1 MDSQTTLNK
10 ILVALGMSEEVKIN
24 FEERKMAEG
33 DVVFE
38 AESFEA
44 GSAVFIMNEDGEK
57 IPAPEGHYAMEDG
70 NVMMVDDQ
78 GVIQAYA
85 EAPVEEEKEE
95 GEEPKAEEEAVEVEA
110 SEEDCKD
117 CEGDVDLKEPCWE
130 GYEQYGTKMVDGKEV
145 PNCVP
150 IDAEKEE
157 EVEMSEEVVSEAKE
171 PKKVVESTTTQT
183 ETYFAEQEKL
193 KVEFAS
199 AKEQWATERAE
210 LETIKTQLMAEVDE
224 LKERLATEPSA
235 QPLSHSVE
243 GKSEDVRLYKHKS
256 KHRTNTKDSVL
267 SRLYK

>member
-1 MDSQTTLNK
+1 
-10 ILVALGMSEEVKIN
+10 
-24 FEERKMAEG
+24 
-33 DVVFE
+33 
-38 AESFEA
+38 
-44 GSAVFIMNEDGEK
+44 
-57 IPAPEGHYAMEDG
+57 
-70 NVMMVDDQ
+70 MMVDDQ
-78 GVIQAYA
+78 GVISAYDD
-85 EAPVEEEKEE
+85 APVEEEEAE
-95 GEEPKAEEEAVEVEA
+95 GEEPKAEEEAEEVEA
-110 SEEDCKD
+110 SEECKD

-150 IDAEKEE
+150 IDAEKEK
-157 EVEMSEEVVSEAKE
+157 EVEMSDEVVSEVAEATAEAKD
-171 PKKVVESTTTQT
+171 PKKVVESTTTSK

-210 LETIKTQLMAEVDE
+210 LETIKTELSAEIDE

-235 QPLSHSVE
+235 EPLSHSVE
-243 GKSEDVRLYKHKS
+243 GKGEDVRLYKHKS

>member
-10 ILVALGMSEEVKIN
+10 ILVALGMAEEVKIN

-44 GSAVFIMNEDGEK
+44 GEAVFIMNEDGEK

-78 GVIQAYA
+78 GIISAYA
-85 EAPVEEEKEE
+85 EAPVEDEAVE
-95 GEEPKAEEEAVEVEA
+95 EEPKEEEEEAVEVQA
-110 SEEDCKD
+110 EEECKD

-130 GYEQYGTKMVDGKEV
+130 GYEQYGTKMEDGKEV

-150 IDAEKEE
+150 IDADKEE

-210 LETIKTQLMAEVDE
+210 FETMKTELMAEIDE
-224 LKERLATEPSA
+224 LKNKLATEPSA
-235 QPLSHSVE
+235 EPLSHSVE
-243 GKSEDVRLYKHKS
+243 GKTEDVRLYKHKS
-256 KHRTNTKDSVL
+256 KHRGNTVDSVL